1 MKENR
6 DISPEEKQENRWKKI
21 LSMGGGGQNAGGLA
35 ENARGF
41 MIKWRI
47 LTPPRVSH

>member
-21 LSMGGGGQNAGGLA
+21 VLGGWNAGGLA
-35 ENARGF
+35 ETAGGF

-47 LTPPRVSH
+47 LIPPCVSC